1 MGRFFFVRDVRTPH
15 FPDIAA
21 HGPCATQLRMRAW
34 LFGFSVLAVACSS
47 SSSRSSFGDD
57 AGTAPSSSS
66 PAPPPPGAGFD
77 AGHEAGGS
85 SCERDVSMGAISISN
100 PSCFVNEHVSNK
112 TAKLSF
118 ACAGGSDATIVF
130 DGHTF
135 TGTVNGDK
143 IDLSDVEKFMF
154 NNCQWESTERIQGDL
169 ATKTLTYSY
178 SEKPV
183 VSCPDTP
190 CTASGTV
197 TVSAGEVIVVN

>member
-1 MGRFFFVRDVRTPH
+1 
-15 FPDIAA
+15 
-21 HGPCATQLRMRAW
+21 MRAW
-34 LFGFSVLAVACSS
+34 LFGFSILAVAACS

-57 AGTAPSSSS
+57 AGPSSSS
-66 PAPPPPGAGFD
+66 TPPPLAPTPAPFPD
-77 AGHEAGGS
+77 AGRDGGGGT
-85 SCERDVSMGAISISN
+85 SCERDVSMGAISISS
-100 PSCFVNEHVSNK
+100 PSCFVNEHVSHK

-135 TGTVNGDK
+135 SGTVNGDE

-154 NNCQWESTERIQGDL
+154 DNCQWESTERIQGDL

-190 CTASGTV
+190 CTASGSV
-197 TVSAGEVIVVN
+197 TVSAGEVVVVN